1 MTALTLVLA
10 LVAGALVGL
19 ALGGLGAGG
28 GILAVPVL
36 VHLLGFGPRD
46 AATAAL
52 FVVALSSLGGLLAHA
67 RAGTVRWRAG
77 LLFAAAGMPPAL
89 AAGLLSAH
97 IPGVL
102 LSAAFALVAAL
113 AARRMLRVPDE
124 EPPAVRTDAGTGA
137 GRRWPRVVGAGAGL
151 GGLTGLLGVGGGFL
165 AVPALA
171 GLLAFPMAEAAG
183 TSLLVV
189 AANALSGLSGRAGG
203 ASGLDWAVLAP
214 FAGAAI
220 LGAWDGKRL
229 ATRVPGTVLR
239 RVFAWLLLAVATAM
253 LAEATWTL
261 TAT

>member
-1 MTALTLVLA
+1 MTALPLVLA

-36 VHLLGFGPRD
+36 IHVLGFSPQS

-52 FVVALSSLGGLLAHA
+52 FVVALSSLGGLLAHT

-77 LLFAAAGMPPAL
+77 LLFAVAGMPPAL

-97 IPGVL
+97 LPGAL

-113 AARRMLRVPDE
+113 AALRMLRVR
-124 EPPAVRTDAGTGA
+124 EPEPAADRADRTGA

-165 AVPALA
+165 AVPALV

-189 AANALSGLSGRAGG
+189 AANALSGLAGRAGG

-214 FAGAAI
+214 FAGAAV

-229 ATRVPGTVLR
+229 AARLPASVLR
-239 RVFAWLLLAVATAM
+239 RTFAWLLLAVAAAM
-253 LAEATWTL
+253 LAEVTWTL
-261 TAT
+261 AAP